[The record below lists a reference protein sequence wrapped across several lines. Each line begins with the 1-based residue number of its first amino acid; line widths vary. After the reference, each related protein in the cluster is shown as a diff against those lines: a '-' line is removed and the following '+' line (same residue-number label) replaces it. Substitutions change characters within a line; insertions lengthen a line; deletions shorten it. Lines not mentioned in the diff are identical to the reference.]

1 MKPALL
7 VLAAGMGSRYGGLK
21 QIEAMGPHGE
31 TLFDYAVFDA
41 LRAGFGKVV
50 LVIRRDIE
58 AEFRQTVSRTYEDR
72 VEVRYVHQELD
83 MVPPGFSVPADRR
96 KPWGTAHATML
107 AAAAIDEP
115 FSVINAD
122 DFYGKL
128 PFEIIAGYLGKL
140 ADRPQEGG
148 CIESYANVGYLLRD
162 TLSDHGTVVRGVC
175 QCDTEGVLQ
184 GIVET
189 AGIERDGDGARVTD
203 REGGVRELSGEEIVS
218 MNFWGFTPSVF
229 AHLEERFARFLEQQG
244 GDPAAEFFLPTVI
257 DDLIVDGLAEVQILR
272 GGGPWFG
279 VTYPADAPIVRQS
292 IRGLIDQGEY
302 PSPLW
307 EEMRGESG
315 GDD

>member
-21 QIEAMGPHGE
+21 QIEALGPHGE

-41 LRAGFGKVV
+41 LRAGFGKIVF
-50 LVIRRDIE
+50 VIRREIE
-58 AEFRQTVSRTYEDR
+58 AEFRQTVSRQYEDR
-72 VEVRYVHQELD
+72 VEVCYVHQELD
-83 MVPPGFSVPADRR
+83 MVPAGFSVPEDRR

-107 AAAAIDEP
+107 AAAAINEP

-128 PFEIIAGYLGKL
+128 PFEVIAGYLGEL
-140 ADRPQEGG
+140 ADRPRESGRV
-148 CIESYANVGYLLRD
+148 ESYANVGYVLRD
-162 TLSDHGTVVRGVC
+162 TLSDHGSVVRGVC
-175 QCDTEGVLQ
+175 QCDTDGMLQ

-189 AGIERDGDGARVTD
+189 TGIERDGNGARVMD
-203 REGGVRELSGEEIVS
+203 DDGAVRQFSGDEIVS

-229 AHLEERFARFLEQQG
+229 AHLESRFAGFLEQRG
-244 GDPAAEFFLPTVI
+244 GDPTAEFFLPTFV
-257 DDLIVDGLAEVQILR
+257 DDLIDDGLAEVRILR

-279 VTYPADAPIVRQS
+279 VTYPNDAPIVRRS
-292 IRGLIDQGEY
+292 IQGLVDSGEY

-307 EEMRGESG
+307 AETREESG
-315 GDD
+315 RDE